1 MPSPVKYELG
11 DINNDSKINAV
22 DASTV
27 LSYYAMVS
35 TNKDGGLDDNQKAA
49 ADVNHDGSINA
60 VDASI
65 ILSYYAYIS
74 TKEKINFNEYIKT
87 V

>member
-1 MPSPVKYELG
+1 ML
-11 DINNDSKINAV
+11 
-22 DASTV
+22 T
-27 LSYYAMVS
+27 YYAMIS
-35 TNKDGGLDDNQKAA
+35 TNKNGNFTDTQKQA